1 MEDNVK
7 IIQWINDN
15 FKDKK
20 ILIVDEIDDTRRTLQ
35 YCINMLKIKNNA
47 NNIGIFVVHNKKKNK
62 CIKFNDLFY
71 ISGEEIDDK
80 WVVYPWDLSH
90 LI

>member
-1 MEDNVK
+1 MK
-7 IIQWINDN
+7 LM
-15 FKDKK
+15 
-20 ILIVDEIDDTRRTLQ
+20 ILERTLQ

-71 ISGEEIDDK
+71 ISKLKRLMINGLYI
-80 WVVYPWDLSH
+80 H
-90 LI
+90 GICLI